1 MGNSIFF
8 PKKRDTLYD
17 AAISATKSIAKLIK
31 LSGQGSANIEVD
43 KNAFHKVFSN
53 DPNSPT
59 IYFLSDYEYIIYYP
73 PFSSKYTHG
82 YDDKCK
88 FIQVLKGVVYDEK
101 SGLKIF
107 KGDKIKVSPSDNYIP
122 YTEAEEAY
130 LRVCVGDCKS
140 LFEQVCN

>member
-8 PKKRDTLYD
+8 PKKRDILYD
-17 AAISATKSIAKLIK
+17 TAISATKSIAKLIK
-31 LSGQGSANIEVD
+31 LSGQGSSNVEVD

-88 FIQVLKGVVYDEK
+88 FIQVLKGVVYEEK
-101 SGLKIF
+101 TGRKIF
-107 KGDKIKVSPSDNYIP
+107 KGDKIKVSPSDNYTP

-140 LFEQVCN
+140 LFEQVCT